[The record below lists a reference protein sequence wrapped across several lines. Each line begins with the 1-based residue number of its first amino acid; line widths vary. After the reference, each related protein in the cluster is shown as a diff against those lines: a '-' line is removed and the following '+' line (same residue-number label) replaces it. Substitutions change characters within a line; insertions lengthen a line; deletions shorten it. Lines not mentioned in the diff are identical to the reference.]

1 MFSSFLLFFSFLLK
15 KKREGRTKEEKKK
28 NRGLV
33 KDHEREISLF
43 RFSVVIIFLLLV
55 VCQLNDDLNFQM
67 LRNGLFN
74 VSKTNP
80 SRR

>member
-1 MFSSFLLFFSFLLK
+1 MFSSFLLFLSFLLK

-43 RFSVVIIFLLLV
+43 RFSVVIFLLL
-55 VCQLNDDLNFQM
+55 CQLNDDLNFQT